1 MGIGVKRRLT
11 FLMLWATILPAADF
25 WVEKKFSE
33 WNSQQ
38 VGQMLTDSP
47 WARKAE
53 VYVRGKDTGA
63 GLIVRW
69 QTAVPIRQ
77 AVARFHYG
85 DEAGTSENIAQQ
97 LNREEPY
104 YIVGILGL
112 PLTLI
117 GPKPEELKSWVSLKP
132 GGQPPLRPVNILTDK
147 LMSQALNVFFFF
159 PKLQPGARL
168 ITLDDETVEFSLQ
181 SPLVEIR
188 RMFVLKEL
196 VYASKLEL

>member
-11 FLMLWATILPAADF
+11 FLMLWATFLSAADF
-25 WVEKKFSE
+25 WVETPFYK
-33 WNSQQ
+33 WNDQQ

-53 VYVRGKDTGA
+53 VYVKGKDTGA

-85 DEAGTSENIAQQ
+85 DESGTSEKIAQQ
-97 LNREEPY
+97 LSREEPY

-112 PLTLI
+112 PLALA
-117 GPKPEELKSWVSLKP
+117 GPKPEELKSWVSLKA
-132 GGQPPLRPVNILTDK
+132 GSRPPLRPADILTDK

-159 PKLQPGARL
+159 PKLQPGARV
-168 ITLDDETVEFSLQ
+168 ITLDDETVEFALQ

-188 RMFVLKEL
+188 RTFLLRDL
-196 VYASKLEL
+196 VYAGKLEL

>member
-1 MGIGVKRRLT
+1 MGIGVTRRLA
-11 FLMLWATILPAADF
+11 FLMLWATFLSAGDF

-33 WNSQQ
+33 WNSHE

-53 VYVRGKDTGA
+53 VYVKGKDAGA

-85 DEAGTSENIAQQ
+85 DEAGTSEKIAQQ
-97 LNREEPY
+97 LSREEPF

-117 GPKPEELKSWVSLKP
+117 GPKPEELKSWVALKA
-132 GGQPPLRPVNILTDK
+132 GSQPPLRPVDILTDK

-159 PKLQPGARL
+159 PKQQPGAHV
-168 ITLDDETVEFSLQ
+168 ITLADETVEVVLE

-188 RMFVLKEL
+188 YTFPLKEL
-196 VYASKLEL
+196 VYAGKLEL